1 MMVPALI
8 AVALLWTNQFG
19 LRSLGGTDETFA
31 AAAERWGWSDLF
43 TGLFRNPA
51 SAVTVVLL
59 FFGLWAF
66 ARTPPWAP
74 RGWRRYAVK
83 TVMAAVHTTA
93 QVLAVVAVA
102 LLAIEAASAVADR
115 GWVFTATASVVAFAA
130 GGVAG
135 SVVFG
140 AYLAAAN
147 ALPGIRTHGNETFAS
162 ARLTGHKNFLRM
174 HLDGAGRLIVHAMGI
189 DHAIHEW
196 RPDPD
201 NDDPEAPWLVPTTGA
216 IRPHLIEK
224 VVIE

>member
-1 MMVPALI
+1 
-8 AVALLWTNQFG
+8 
-19 LRSLGGTDETFA
+19 
-31 AAAERWGWSDLF
+31 
-43 TGLFRNPA
+43 
-51 SAVTVVLL
+51 
-59 FFGLWAF
+59 
-66 ARTPPWAP
+66 
-74 RGWRRYAVK
+74 
-83 TVMAAVHTTA
+83 MAAVHTTA

-115 GWVFTATASVVAFAA
+115 GWAFTATASVVAFAA

>member
-1 MMVPALI
+1 MVMPALLSL
-8 AVALLWTNQFG
+8 AALWTNQFG

-51 SAVTVVLL
+51 SALTVVVL
-59 FFGLWAF
+59 FLGLWAF

-74 RGWRRYAVK
+74 RGVPRYVAK
-83 TVMAAVHTTA
+83 TVMAAIHTMA
-93 QVLAVVAVA
+93 QVLAVVAIA
-102 LLAIEAASAVADR
+102 LLAITVASAVADR
-115 GWVFTATASVVAFAA
+115 GWLFTATASMVAFVA
-130 GGVAG
+130 GGIVG

-147 ALPGIRTHGNETFAS
+147 GLPGIRAHGNETFAS
-162 ARLTGHKNFLRM
+162 ARITGYKNFLRM
-174 HLDGAGRLIVHAMGI
+174 HLDREGRLTVHALGI
-189 DHAIHEW
+189 EHAIGDW

-201 NDDPEAPWLVPTTGA
+201 NDDPEASWLVPAGGA